1 MTTTQHQKLSVI
13 ELFDEWIASRRL
25 SSRKLA
31 FLQNAYNQV
40 SGGLHGLALN
50 TCGHI
55 YCAELDLPQGSA
67 TVQVIAALLDH
78 LDPVPEHPRRLVQV
92 TEAMVDADHI
102 DREQAEAF
110 YERAL

>member
-1 MTTTQHQKLSVI
+1 MRDAVVIDVI
-13 ELFDEWIASRRL
+13 ETWIADRRL
-25 SSRKLA
+25 SRRKLS
-31 FLQNAYNQV
+31 FLRNAYEQV
-40 SGGLHGLALN
+40 SEGLYNCPLD